1 MASAGFRVRAERTNA
16 RGRKRRS
23 PRAATPPCLRHLA
36 RRRRSAL
43 CVHRPTAT
51 GRLSRCGPR
60 RNTRCLDASC
70 PINILLRATSPSVT
84 NVTQCLKPAPSN
96 KKKRK
101 KNRNEPVHYQG
112 RGPWVRG
119 GHVGS
124 PYQTSTKASCVPVQA
139 VFVGH
144 RWAAWSIGFRRRIP
158 SSKSVMDRTGRHAVP
173 RGRPSDNGAWLQR
186 RSDIHEDGCCDGGS
200 ASARSSRG

>member
-1 MASAGFRVRAERTNA
+1 VAVVTEFSASNTRVLTPPMASAGFRVRAERTNA

-96 KKKRK
+96 KKKERRIEM
-101 KNRNEPVHYQG
+101 NQFI
-112 RGPWVRG
+112 
-119 GHVGS
+119 
-124 PYQTSTKASCVPVQA
+124 TKASCVPVQA